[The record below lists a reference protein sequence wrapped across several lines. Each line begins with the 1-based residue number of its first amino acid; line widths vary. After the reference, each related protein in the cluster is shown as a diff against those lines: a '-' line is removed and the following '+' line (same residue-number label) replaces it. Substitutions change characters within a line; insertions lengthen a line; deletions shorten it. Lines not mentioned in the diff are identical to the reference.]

1 MVRGGG
7 AVTVTVAL
15 LDFEVSAT
23 EVATTWYVPAFAG
36 AVYAPEELIV
46 PPPASWTLQVTA
58 VDWPA
63 VVPITVAVNEIVP
76 PVVVDAEAG
85 EIETEMTGGPGVTVT
100 VAVFDFEVS
109 ATDFAL
115 T

>member
-36 AVYAPEELIV
+36 AVYMPEELIV

-63 VVPITVAVNEIVP
+63 VVPLTVAVNETVP
-76 PVVVDAEAG
+76 PVVVEAEGG
-85 EIETEMTGGPGVTVT
+85 EIETEMTGAAVTVT
-100 VAVFDFEVS
+100 VAVLDFEV
-109 ATDFAL
+109 
-115 T
+115 